1 MRYLPGES
9 SPWYTSQVV
18 LIRTLIGAEQ
28 EVELDMAGAL
38 GNAAATQETVL
49 DKRVYGQS
57 SRTIGLKEDKWVQ
70 KNKMA
75 RTDNWELK
83 DIRCKY

>member
-38 GNAAATQETVL
+38 GIAAVTQQMDV
-49 DKRVYGQS
+49 GQLGVW
-57 SRTIGLKEDKWVQ
+57 TIV
-70 KNKMA
+70 A
-75 RTDNWELK
+75 DNRAQEGQFGEKGQLCTE
-83 DIRCKY
+83 R

>member
-38 GNAAATQETVL
+38 GNAAATQETAL
-49 DKRVYGQS
+49 DKRVYG
-57 SRTIGLKEDKWVQ
+57 
-70 KNKMA
+70 
-75 RTDNWELK
+75 
-83 DIRCKY
+83 